1 MAQGTQRRRFVN
13 KDYVV
18 CIPSYKRAE
27 VCKDKTLA
35 TLHKHGVDSK
45 KIYVYVANKEDY
57 DLYKETL
64 DPKTYNKLVIG
75 KKGLVHQ
82 RQFIINQWPTGKH
95 IVFFDDDIQSIDL
108 SLSPRFKGHN
118 LDYFIKE
125 AFDESEKLHSY
136 IWGVYAVYNPFFRK
150 ARKET
155 TTELNYI
162 VGAFYGIIN
171 RPSLTKI
178 QLTITKE
185 NGQKEDVERTLKYFI
200 NDGIVLRFNKIG
212 FETKYYGKE
221 GGLGRFEDRIKPM
234 MEASKRLKKQY
245 PEYGEIKVR
254 GNGMTEFVL
263 KKIPSTMNENA
274 SDSKNDSDSK
284 KTRPEKTK
292 KNKSKNNKTRKNR

>member
-1 MAQGTQRRRFVN
+1 
-13 KDYVV
+13 
-18 CIPSYKRAE
+18 
-27 VCKDKTLA
+27 
-35 TLHKHGVDSK
+35 VDPK

-57 DLYKETL
+57 DLYKEIL

-75 KKGLVHQ
+75 KKGLVPQ
-82 RQFIINQWPTGKH
+82 RQFIINKWPTGKH

-125 AFDESEKLHSY
+125 AFAESEKLHSY

-155 TTELNYI
+155 TIDLNYI

-171 RPSLTKI
+171 RPSLKAI

-263 KKIPSTMNENA
+263 KKVPAKNEMTDKIG
-274 SDSKNDSDSK
+274 SSKEDEKEKGKNDN
-284 KTRPEKTK
+284 KTK
-292 KNKSKNNKTRKNR
+292 KNKSKSNKTRKNRLKKVLP

>member
-1 MAQGTQRRRFVN
+1 MTN
-13 KDYVV
+13 KDYVI
-18 CIPSYKRAE
+18 CIPSYKRDE
-27 VCKDKTLA
+27 VCRDKTLS
-35 TLHKHGVDSK
+35 TLHKHKIDPK
-45 KIYVYVANKEDY
+45 RIYVYVANKDDY

-64 DPKTYNKLVIG
+64 DKSEATLGYKMYNKLVIG

-82 RQFIINQWPTGKH
+82 RQFIMNQWPTGKH
-95 IVFFDDDIQSIDL
+95 IVFYDDDVQSIDL
-108 SLSPRFKGHN
+108 SLSSRFKGHN

-125 AFDESEKLHSY
+125 AFNESEKLDSY

-150 ARKET
+150 ARKEMT
-155 TTELNYI
+155 TDLNYI

-171 RPSLTKI
+171 RPSLKAI

-234 MEASKRLKKQY
+234 MEASKKLKNQY
-245 PEYGEIKVR
+245 PNYGEIKVR
-254 GNGMTEFVL
+254 GNGMAEFVL
-263 KKIPSTMNENA
+263 KKMPSKMNEN
-274 SDSKNDSDSK
+274 DSVSK
-284 KTRPEKTK
+284 EKTK
-292 KNKSKNNKTRKNR
+292 TKTNKAYGKNISKANKTRKNR